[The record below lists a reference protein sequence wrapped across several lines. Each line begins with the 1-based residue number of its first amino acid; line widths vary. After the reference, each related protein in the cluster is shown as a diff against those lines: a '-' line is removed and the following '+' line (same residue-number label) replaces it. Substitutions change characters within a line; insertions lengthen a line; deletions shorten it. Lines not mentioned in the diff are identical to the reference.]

1 MIMDVTQ
8 EMYGI
13 FNVETGEL
21 LHGPF
26 KSVRGASN
34 SRSAVIDTAIQTYM
48 LQADRDYHGLFMSW
62 HRHKHRKDLVEFLFS
77 KYNPVEVTDLLD
89 ACDRFRKQIQV
100 RPVVVTMTMGE
111 LKD

>member
-1 MIMDVTQ
+1 
-8 EMYGI
+8 
-13 FNVETGEL
+13 
-21 LHGPF
+21 
-26 KSVRGASN
+26 
-34 SRSAVIDTAIQTYM
+34 
-48 LQADRDYHGLFMSW
+48 MSW

>member
-21 LHGPF
+21 LRGPF

-48 LQADRDYHGLFMSW
+48 LQAGRDYHGLFMSW